1 MVVLAFDTLFWMLAE
16 WLYEDDLVILVM
28 ENIGLIWKD
37 FMVFMVELWP
47 GQGLILGFF
56 SCHGLVCVN

>member
-1 MVVLAFDTLFWMLAE
+1 MVVLDFDTLFWMLAE

-47 GQGLILGFF
+47 
-56 SCHGLVCVN
+56 